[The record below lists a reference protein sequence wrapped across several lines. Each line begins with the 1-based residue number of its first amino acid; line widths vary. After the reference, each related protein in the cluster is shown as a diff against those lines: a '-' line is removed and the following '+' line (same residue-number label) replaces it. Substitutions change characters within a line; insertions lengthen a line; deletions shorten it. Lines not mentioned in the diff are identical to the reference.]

1 MSVQNIGSGLTAPP
15 GSLPTGRLFLAGAS
29 EFADTLNIGQII
41 QGRVLRGFDGNRYL
55 VAFGNDERMVDS
67 GTPLT
72 TGEILYGRV
81 VGLGDRVELQRI
93 YTASQ
98 EKALQRANTAPAA
111 PRAERAS
118 SADGTALE
126 DLLQRYRITLSDAD
140 RTTLL
145 RAMRAADDSEAMS
158 LAGAML
164 SKLGLP
170 QANVLLDALY
180 QAQVLR
186 SDPTATRTIEAA
198 SIPQVVVPPEPT
210 AELQLSSVRG
220 LADLLRKTLEA
231 KTSESQ
237 SNAESPGAGQALS
250 GRVVSDH
257 APGKGIT
264 VQGAALSSKRP
275 RAALATDDDSRP
287 ALRDSLA
294 DRVLNVQTGGVVS
307 HRSGLLPLLI
317 GGKLVEISF
326 AMFEQKKPASQAQG
340 LQHRQVVFSLR
351 TESLGRVEVL
361 ARIAG
366 AHVRVQIATNSED
379 RSAQAARYADS
390 LKSALSESG
399 WSVDEVA
406 YGLRAEGGPDS
417 AVRSVIEHVV
427 SLDSLN
433 RLV

>member
-1 MSVQNIGSGLTAPP
+1 MSVQNIGSGTTAPP

-81 VGLGDRVELQRI
+81 VGIGDRVELQRI
-93 YTASQ
+93 YAASQ
-98 EKALQRANTAPAA
+98 EKALQRANTAPAS
-111 PRAERAS
+111 PRAERAPS
-118 SADGTALE
+118 VDGTALE
-126 DLLQRYRITLSDAD
+126 DLLQRYRITLNDAD

-180 QAQVLR
+180 QAQLLR
-186 SDPTATRTIEAA
+186 SNPTVTKAIEAA

-220 LADLLRKTLEA
+220 LADLLKKTLEA
-231 KTSESQ
+231 KTSENQ
-237 SNAESPGAGQALS
+237 GNAAGAGPGPSLS
-250 GRVVSDH
+250 GQSVAAQGV
-257 APGKGIT
+257 T
-264 VQGAALSSKRP
+264 VRGAALNSTRP
-275 RAALATDDDSRP
+275 RDALATNDDSRP

-326 AMFEQKKPASQAQG
+326 AMFEQKKPALQAQG

-406 YGLRAEGGPDS
+406 YGLRAEGAPDS